1 MKAGELRHRVFFYN
15 TVQTP
20 MPSGGTEANEVLYW
34 ETNAKITPAKQSRSF
49 DGALTKL
56 TNDWQFVVR
65 YRRDKMLTK
74 NMVIYYLNNKYTVN
88 SVQQYEE
95 DRQMLLIT
103 GSLWQ

>member
-1 MKAGELRHRVFFYN
+1 MNAGDLRHRIYFYL

-20 MPSGGTEANEVLYW
+20 VESGGTEATEQLYW
-34 ETNAKITPAKQSRSF
+34 TTNAAIKPMKQSRQNDAAQSM
-49 DGALTKL
+49 L

-65 YRRDKMLTK
+65 YRRDKMPTK